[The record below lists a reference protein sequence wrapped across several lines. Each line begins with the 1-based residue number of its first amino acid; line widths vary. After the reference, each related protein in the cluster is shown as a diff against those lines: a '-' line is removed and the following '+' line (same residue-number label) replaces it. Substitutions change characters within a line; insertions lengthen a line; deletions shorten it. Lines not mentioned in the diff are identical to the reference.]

1 MLHIT
6 LKEFRCWKNLT
17 IDIPLGEVTLIK
29 GASGCGKSTI
39 LQAIVWCL
47 YGKIQLVLEMVLVD
61 KKILSGGLV
70 MISIGIILTITF
82 AEQPLGQ
89 SGMTEEEIIDLMIA
103 EDENQAYQLL
113 SGIFIGIGFLLV
125 LISFGAR
132 RKKDSVKRTE
142 KKPTEQ

>member
-1 MLHIT
+1 
-6 LKEFRCWKNLT
+6 
-17 IDIPLGEVTLIK
+17 
-29 GASGCGKSTI
+29 
-39 LQAIVWCL
+39 
-47 YGKIQLVLEMVLVD
+47 MVLVD

-70 MISIGIILTITF
+70 MISVGIILTIVF

-103 EDENQAYQLL
+103 EDENRAYQLL
-113 SGIFIGIGFLLV
+113 SGIFIGVGFLLV